1 MLDDLDGLQEP
12 VARFWTKRDRRGE
25 LLSY

>member
-1 MLDDLDGLQEP
+1 MLDDLDGFREP
-12 VARFWTKRDRRGE
+12 VARFWTKRERRGE

>member
-1 MLDDLDGLQEP
+1 MLDDLDGLSWP
-12 VARFWTKRDRRGE
+12 VARFWTKRERRGE